1 MIACPY
7 RMPLAFLLATAGL
20 AAAQPAASPLPRE
33 AVSQQDYQKL
43 LDQLEQLKKELAA
56 KKTLPPSGCSI
67 HARIEKRGD
76 ASVAALKLTYSFRT
90 AAPNVVIAL
99 GAKRSFLVSTKLDG
113 QPLPVLESGDTG
125 FTVLVETPGNHT
137 AVLEVECPI
146 TARGTKPEIGF
157 ELGLPRAA
165 ITTLAFEPPPGV
177 SRLTMT
183 TRTPE
188 AGKVGEPR
196 RVAGLDA
203 KSLAPPAPMRDPYP
217 LGPVESLELAWEPV
231 AAAPVADAV
240 QTAEVDATALVTEGL
255 VETTAKF
262 KLRGIARTWQIV
274 APADAV
280 VSVDRVA
287 GESPEAAAVAKPA
300 DAAGPCG
307 RSIFPP
313 RPSPADWVATV
324 IRTTRAQRRPAFR
337 GPFAIG
343 PLSVLDVA
351 KLSGTLR
358 ISAPLNTRLTFKH
371 GRELRQD
378 VPPAVPSEDES
389 VGFFRLTAGPLGNLP
404 PAAPLLTFEAAP
416 LVGRVAVRPNY
427 KLALTDAG
435 WNLRAELRIVPI
447 RTTIDSVTLE
457 LPAGWRGVELSPPT
471 LVGETT
477 ELKADDTRKLIKVA
491 LAAEHK
497 QPVELV
503 LAASVP
509 FAAGA
514 KDAAIPLLR
523 FPNATERDT
532 LVSIAGPEG
541 IDLRGTA
548 REWDGDQPAAWTSP
562 LPATPG
568 PDGKPT
574 RSITA
579 INGKF
584 ERGVARLD
592 VSWSPFRPPLTAE
605 VRAELTVRE
614 SQIVVSER
622 VTLRSADGLP
632 RTVRFT
638 GAADLPGLAP
648 FDRTAPGVWLHGF
661 AADVKEAVVKFEYAI
676 PLPPGDRRAVP
687 ISLVLPNGT
696 SRTDVHARVWL
707 PAASRRTVS
716 APGGPWREEP
726 PDPASERDA
735 LPALTLAASGTELP
749 LTLDIRDSANDG
761 TAAIAIERGLLQATH
776 GGDGSS
782 FRARF
787 LLRRW
792 SADSLDVKLPPALD
806 GTIPEA
812 YLDDPPKRIPA
823 AIRTENGE
831 RLLRIPL
838 PESRSG
844 RILAVEIRYS
854 LPSRAMGDTANYP
867 APVPRA
873 TFTGPVRWQ
882 ITGPAGSVPL
892 LLGGERS
899 EQRWQPRFGL
909 IVPSPAATEDLERWF
924 LTGTA
929 DGSASGAAESA
940 VLRMPAPVAVSFV
953 HLPRTAFL
961 IGCSVAV
968 LFIGLVLSRFPG
980 WLAGPAL
987 SVIAGAVAISATL
1000 YPQPATQF
1008 AAAAEP
1014 GFAALILV
1022 LIFQTAARWY
1032 YRQRVTYL
1040 PGFARTGPTPTAS
1053 GSRPSE
1059 RNPNNASTG
1068 ALLPQPA
1075 STGS

>member
-1 MIACPY
+1 
-7 RMPLAFLLATAGL
+7 MPLAFLLATASL
-20 AAAQPAASPLPRE
+20 AAAQPAVSPLPRE

-67 HARIEKRGD
+67 HARVEKRGE

-90 AAPNVVIAL
+90 AAPNVPIAL
-99 GAKRSFLVSTKLDG
+99 GAKRSFLVSAKLDG

-125 FTVLVETPGNHT
+125 FTVFVETPGNHT
-137 AVLEVECPI
+137 AVLDVECPI
-146 TARGTKPEIGF
+146 TARGTKPEVGF

-165 ITTLAFEPPPGV
+165 ITTLVFEPPAGV
-177 SRLTMT
+177 ARVAMT

-188 AGKVGEPR
+188 AGKAGEPR

-217 LGPVESLELAWEPV
+217 LGPVDSLELAWEP
-231 AAAPVADAV
+231 AAAVPIADTI
-240 QTAEVDATALVTEGL
+240 QTAEMDATTLVTEGL

-262 KLRGIARTWQIV
+262 KLRGTARTWQIV

-287 GESPEAAAVAKPA
+287 GESPEAAVVAKPA
-300 DAAGPCG
+300 DAAKPFWKIDLPAGTM
-307 RSIFPP
+307 
-313 RPSPADWVATV
+313 PADWVATV
-324 IRTTRAQRRPAFR
+324 VIRTPRAKPEEPAFR

-351 KLSGTLR
+351 KLSGTMR
-358 ISAPLNTRLTFKH
+358 VSAPVNTRLSFKY
-371 GRELRQD
+371 GREMRQD
-378 VPPAVPSEDES
+378 IPPTATGEDEA
-389 VGFFRLTAGPLGNLP
+389 VGFFRLTSGPLGNLP

-416 LVGRVAVRPNY
+416 LAGRVAIRPNY
-427 KLALTDAG
+427 KLMLTDAG

-477 ELKADDTRKLIKVA
+477 ELKSDGPRKLIKVA

-497 QPVELV
+497 QPFELV

-509 FAAGA
+509 FTPVA

-532 LVSIAGPEG
+532 LVSVSVPDGT
-541 IDLRGTA
+541 DLRGTA
-548 REWDGDQPAAWTSP
+548 REWDGEQPAAWTAP

-568 PDGKPT
+568 PDGKLP
-574 RSITA
+574 RNITA

-584 ERGVARLD
+584 ERGLARLD

-622 VTLRSADGLP
+622 VTLRSTDGLP

-638 GAADLPGLAP
+638 GATDLPGLAP
-648 FDRTAPGVWLHGF
+648 FDRIAPGVWLHGF
-661 AADVKEAVVKFEYAI
+661 ASDVKEAVVKLEYAI
-676 PLPPGDRRAVP
+676 PLPPGDRRSVP
-687 ISLVLPNGT
+687 ISLVLPSGT
-696 SRTDVHARVWL
+696 SRTDVQARVWI
-707 PAASRRTVS
+707 PSASGRSVS
-716 APGGPWREEP
+716 VQGPWREEP
-726 PDPASERDA
+726 PDPAAERDM
-735 LPALTLAASGTELP
+735 LPALTLAASGPELP
-749 LTLDIRDSANDG
+749 LTLEIRNAANEG

-776 GGDGSS
+776 GDDGTS

-792 SADSLDVKLPPALD
+792 SADSLDVKLPASLD
-806 GTIPEA
+806 GAIPEA

-823 AIRTENGE
+823 AIRTENGK
-831 RLLRIPL
+831 RFLRIPL

-844 RILAVEIRYS
+844 RTLAVEVRYALTS
-854 LPSRAMGDTANYP
+854 HSMGDAANYP
-867 APVPRA
+867 APAPQA

-909 IVPSPAATEDLERWF
+909 ITPTPAATEDLERWF

-929 DGSASGAAESA
+929 DGSANGAGESA
-940 VLRMPAPVAVSFV
+940 VLRVPAPVTVSFV

-987 SVIAGAVAISATL
+987 AVIAGGIAIAATL

-1022 LIFQTAARWY
+1022 LLFQTAARWY

-1040 PGFARTGPTPTAS
+1040 PGFARTAPTPSAS
-1053 GSRPSE
+1053 GNRPSE
-1059 RNPNNASTG
+1059 RMPNNASTG